1 MTDGA
6 AGLAGRRTADAAGKW
21 EMRMARLW
29 LAGMALAAPPTWT
42 VPAAAQG
49 TLNLYCSAQIG

>member
-1 MTDGA
+1 
-6 AGLAGRRTADAAGKW
+6 
-21 EMRMARLW
+21 MRMASLW
-29 LAGMALAAPPTWT
+29 LAGMALATPPTWT